1 MSEEAPQTGSQDPP
15 APDQTKT
22 EAMPADEAQSAPPS
36 GNLGSADP
44 QAPTP
49 IAQSAVDGGV
59 PRPLTE
65 RRGST
70 PGRPGSPEPDA
81 AGDEPP
87 VTGGGGTPDRV
98 AGEASD
104 EGLGGAAG
112 QGDGRPSG
120 EVKADSGGRV
130 NPPTS

>member
-22 EAMPADEAQSAPPS
+22 EPMPADEAQSAPPS

-70 PGRPGSPEPDA
+70 PGRPGSPEPDEAPDQPA
-81 AGDEPP
+81 ATAD
-87 VTGGGGTPDRV
+87 
-98 AGEASD
+98 
-104 EGLGGAAG
+104 GGAPG
-112 QGDGRPSG
+112 RGDGRPSG
-120 EVKADSGGRV
+120 EVEPDSGGRV
-130 NPPTS
+130 NPPTP

>member
-1 MSEEAPQTGSQDPP
+1 MSEEAPQAGSQDPP
-15 APDQTKT
+15 AADQMQT

-59 PRPLTE
+59 PRPQTE
-65 RRGST
+65 RRSDV
-70 PGRPGSPEPDA
+70 PGRPGSPEPDEA
-81 AGDEPP
+81 SGQPP
-87 VTGGGGTPDRV
+87 VTGRAGAPDRIV
-98 AGEASD
+98 GED
-104 EGLGGAAG
+104 PGEGVGGAAG

-120 EVKADSGGRV
+120 EVKPDAGGRV
-130 NPPTS
+130 NPPTP

>member
-22 EAMPADEAQSAPPS
+22 EPMPADEAQSAPPS

>member
-1 MSEEAPQTGSQDPP
+1 MSEQPPHAGSQDPP
-15 APDQTKT
+15 AADQTKT

-44 QAPTP
+44 QAATP
-49 IAQSAVDGGV
+49 IAQSVVDGGV
-59 PRPLTE
+59 PRPQTE

-81 AGDEPP
+81 A
-87 VTGGGGTPDRV
+87 PDQP
-98 AGEASD
+98 AATAD
-104 EGLGGAAG
+104 GGAPSG

-120 EVKADSGGRV
+120 EVKPDAGGRV
-130 NPPTS
+130 NPPTP

>member
-1 MSEEAPQTGSQDPP
+1 MSEEVPQSGSQDPP

-59 PRPLTE
+59 PRPLSE

-81 AGDEPP
+81 A
-87 VTGGGGTPDRV
+87 
-98 AGEASD
+98 AGQPAATAD
-104 EGLGGAAG
+104 GGAPMG
-112 QGDGRPSG
+112 QGDGGPSG
-120 EVKADSGGRV
+120 EVKPDSGGRV
-130 NPPTS
+130 NPPTP